1 VSDVAGG
8 RRPIGL
14 GIEVTET
21 GVPEACRERQ
31 GFGERRGALD
41 RARRTWTGA
50 RSRAV
55 RGGGGQG
62 ASDADQTTSDADQT
76 ASERDEA
83 DAISDQLVADLEQAH
98 AKLRGPSDDP
108 QAAERRTTRASRAT
122 RRGHAG
128 RSRTPRGPRPHAPR
142 LGQPR
147 VATRPPLP
155 ETRTA
160 RAAGT
165 SAHERPSRRS
175 RNPTLPL
182 AEKLERLRIQAQP
195 IRARAAADSRAGLPR
210 TGSWR
215 RRERALLEAALHN
228 AYVDELTGALR
239 RKLGMLALGHE
250 VDRARRGDGRLVCAF
265 VDVDD
270 LKHVND
276 RDGHAAG
283 DRVAQGPRVD
293 HADQPALVRP
303 IVRYGG
309 DEFVCGLGAAEVS
322 DVERRF
328 ELINRSLWSAVD
340 AGISV
345 GIASLAEDETLDDVL
360 ARADAAL
367 LATKQARGA

>member
-1 VSDVAGG
+1 MNG
-8 RRPIGL
+8 RDSGSAEERWIERAARGL
-14 GIEVTET
+14 AL
-21 GVPEACRERQ
+21 EAER
-31 GFGERRGALD
+31 
-41 RARRTWTGA
+41 
-50 RSRAV
+50 SAV
-55 RGGGGQG
+55 EADQG

-108 QAAERRTTRASRAT
+108 QAAREEDDSRLARDATRARRQVTHATRTETARSRLGAAAGRDATAIARDETARRRDLRARAT
-122 RRGHAG
+122 EQALAE
-128 RSRTPRGPRPHAPR
+128 SDA
-142 LGQPR
+142 
-147 VATRPPLP
+147 
-155 ETRTA
+155 
-160 RAAGT
+160 
-165 SAHERPSRRS
+165 
-175 RNPTLPL
+175 PL
-182 AEKLERLRIQAQP
+182 AEKLERLRIQAAAD
-195 IRARAAADSRAGLPR
+195 RARAAADRAR
-210 TGSWR
+210 AAEDR
-215 RRERALLEAALHN
+215 IVAARERAVLEAALHN

-283 DRVAQGPRVD
+283 DRVLK
-293 HADQPALVRP
+293 ALVSIMRTNLRSFDP

-328 ELINRSLWSAVD
+328 ELINRSLRSAVG